1 MSYILL
7 NVDIYICIYIYV
19 YYILFMLTDR
29 CAVSICDAPPNGG
42 RVTLAVFMCVVFF
55 FCG

>member
-1 MSYILL
+1 MY
-7 NVDIYICIYIYV
+7 IYIYV

-55 FCG
+55 FVVDKTTP